1 MSDEN
6 QSTVE
11 LVEFTIK
18 DLTLKIEAPYE
29 EGHQISAGEAS
40 ALNQLLREN
49 TRNNLAKKV
58 EELMDKNEWTVEEVR
73 SDPEKLA
80 QFQTI
85 VDTYVEKYE
94 FGERSGGGRISDPVE
109 AKAME
114 RAREVVRSKIVETG
128 FKVSEYKASEISAL
142 AKQVLDGPL
151 GEGIREK
158 ARADVEETRKLAE
171 ASIDIPLIRK
181 DKPKAEAEEAQPDA
195 E

>member
-94 FGERSGGGRISDPVE
+94 FGERLGGGRISDPVE

-114 RAREVVRSKIVETG
+114 RAREVVRSKIVEAG

-171 ASIDIPLIRK
+171 ATIDIPLIRK